1 MEGMVVICTGPAPST
16 VELRA
21 NLARSVGTRRAWRS
35 NETSTPFFGAKL

>member
-1 MEGMVVICTGPAPST
+1 MEGMVVICTGAAHCA

-35 NETSTPFFGAKL
+35 NETSTPFFGANL